1 MNVQVVDY
9 DANWKTLFDQEAQKI
24 KDILGEELINIY
36 HIGSTSVPGLKAKPI
51 IDMMPVVRDI
61 ARVERDYLRFEA
73 MGYEC
78 LGEFGITGR
87 RYFRKGGSNRTHHVH
102 IFEFGNPNVQ
112 RHLAFRDYLRTHPE
126 DAMSYGALKNDLARR
141 FPDDINA
148 YMDGK
153 DPLIKSIEQKALS
166 WFEQQNG

>member
-61 ARVERDYLRFEA
+61 ARVERYYLRFEA
-73 MGYEC
+73 MGY
-78 LGEFGITGR
+78 
-87 RYFRKGGSNRTHHVH
+87 
-102 IFEFGNPNVQ
+102 
-112 RHLAFRDYLRTHPE
+112 
-126 DAMSYGALKNDLARR
+126 
-141 FPDDINA
+141 
-148 YMDGK
+148 
-153 DPLIKSIEQKALS
+153 
-166 WFEQQNG
+166 